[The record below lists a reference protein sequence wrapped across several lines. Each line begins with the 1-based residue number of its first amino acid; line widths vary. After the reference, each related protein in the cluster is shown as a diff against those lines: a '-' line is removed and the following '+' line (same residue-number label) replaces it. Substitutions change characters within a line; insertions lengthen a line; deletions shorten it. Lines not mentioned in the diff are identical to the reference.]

1 MWDSPEDIRSVLV
14 LHTCTEQ
21 YWQVFPGDDAPKI
34 TDGVK
39 VMVEMCG
46 AFWLAVAIVSWQTNE
61 KVRKEPFQIW
71 TLILG
76 SGKYPDGGVLVCD
89 DGNHR
94 ELARQEI
101 EYTDF
106 PLPEGIKLFLCDG
119 ILLLPLEY

>member
-1 MWDSPEDIRSVLV
+1 MESPEDIRSALSFQ
-14 LHTCTEQ
+14 TCTEQ
-21 YWQVFPGDDAPKI
+21 YWKVFPNDDAPKI

-39 VMVEMCG
+39 VMIEMCG
-46 AFWLAVAIVSWQTNE
+46 AFWLAVAIVSWQGNK
-61 KVRKEPFQIW
+61 KVRKEPFQVW
-71 TLILG
+71 TLILTADEFPNG
-76 SGKYPDGGVLVCD
+76 AVLVCE

-119 ILLLPLEY
+119 ILLLPSEY